1 MVIDSMFAYH
11 FFDPDLRFEIISKK
25 EGAAEDGGID
35 FELGKRY
42 ILRVLC
48 C

>member
-1 MVIDSMFAYH
+1 MFAYH
-11 FFDPDLRFEIISKK
+11 FLDPDLRFEIVLKK

-35 FELGKRY
+35 FEVGKRY
-42 ILRVLC
+42 TLRLLC